1 MDYYEAAEERKW
13 KDAEWRIQDQYAELM
28 EKSEEIMD
36 DQELFWSLAGNF
48 LIDDEQF
55 VTSLRAM
62 INAYHYGRDGST
74 YAKSLTIR
82 AFELAEY
89 AVKNGAVL

>member
-13 KDAEWRIQDQYAELM
+13 KDAEWRIQDQYAELQ
-28 EKSEEIMD
+28 ESVEEIMD
-36 DQELFWSLAGNF
+36 DQEQFWSLLGNF
-48 LIDDEQF
+48 MQDDEQF

-89 AVKNGAVL
+89 AIKNGAVL